1 MLPVLLLRRNASAPF
16 GAAFPSVGAP
26 SLTVRRLKERSAAF
40 MRQGK
45 EGERAEPETGQR
57 VGTRQ
62 SDSIMIG
69 QRQGKRYGT
78 AGAAEQG

>member
-1 MLPVLLLRRNASAPF
+1 MPPVLLLRRNASAPF

-45 EGERAEPETGQR
+45 EGEKQSGR
-57 VGTRQ
+57 V
-62 SDSIMIG
+62 MIKDNG
-69 QRQGKRYGT
+69 GAKGRGRQGD
-78 AGAAEQG
+78 GAIMQ

>member
-1 MLPVLLLRRNASAPF
+1 MPPVLLLRRNASAPF

-26 SLTVRRLKERSAAF
+26 SLTVRRLKECSAAF

-57 VGTRQ
+57 
-62 SDSIMIG
+62 
-69 QRQGKRYGT
+69 
-78 AGAAEQG
+78 AGAAEISAAFFDFAV